1 MPKLKFMLFS
11 DIRTKTNQIHIIKI
25 MVPHEFVGKKI
36 YCLDGQVCL
45 RFGVVDP
52 HLIKF
57 FVLLTLFLSKK
68 WSTTP
73 NFSIKFGDVV
83 HFIGNKRVGNTKF
96 NHVGSSALA
105 KWPTFLP
112 SKSFNL

>member
-1 MPKLKFMLFS
+1 MKEDGKQLLSALTFHEKSLKYEYVWKLFLKHKY
-11 DIRTKTNQIHIIKI
+11 R
-25 MVPHEFVGKKI
+25 
-36 YCLDGQVCL
+36 LDYQVCL

-52 HLIKF
+52 HFIKF
-57 FVLLTLFLSKK
+57 FVLPTLFLSKK

-73 NFSIKFGDVV
+73 NFTIKFGDVD

-105 KWPTFLP
+105 K
-112 SKSFNL
+112 